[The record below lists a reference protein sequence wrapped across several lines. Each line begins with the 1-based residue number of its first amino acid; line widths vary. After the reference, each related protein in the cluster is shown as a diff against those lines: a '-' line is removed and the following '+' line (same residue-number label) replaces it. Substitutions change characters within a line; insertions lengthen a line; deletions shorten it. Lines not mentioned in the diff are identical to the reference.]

1 MRLKAVFLVSL
12 LQLLPMTA
20 MAEVEKVK
28 ILGHSPFTWKMIG
41 SVVRTTITQTD

>member
-20 MAEVEKVK
+20 VAEVEKAK
-28 ILGHSPFTWKMIG
+28 DLRTFTF
-41 SVVRTTITQTD
+41 